1 MAYMEKGLHARWL
14 AVCFAFLC
22 MAASFG
28 VGNVAQIHSMAGS
41 LEEAFGIPGWIT
53 GVAAAFVV
61 GVVLLGGIRRISA
74 LAERLV
80 PFMVFLYMGG
90 AFCFSGRNRY
100 RRPLP

>member
-1 MAYMEKGLHARWL
+1 MKAFEY
-14 AVCFAFLC
+14 FAP
-22 MAASFG
+22 A
-28 VGNVAQIHSMAGS
+28 S

-80 PFMVFLYMGG
+80 PFMVFLYMETRPNH
-90 AFCFSGRNRY
+90 SGYAQNVEWY
-100 RRPLP
+100 